1 MAALPVDP
9 PSKNLVNVA
18 TGIDRAINN
27 GATAP
32 TSFIPL
38 YLLTGTPLENAL
50 TQLSGEAATGAQRGA
65 FQLTSQFLDTMLDP
79 FVFGSGGIGRGQALG
94 FAAEREALPRDVTLA
109 YATAVK
115 APLSKAPP
123 PPFQPRWSAWAGGYG
138 GYNHTDGDPA
148 VVGSHDLTAR
158 TFGVAGGF
166 DYHFSPDT
174 VAGFALAGG
183 GTNWS
188 LAQGLGGGRSDAFQA
203 GVYAATRSG
212 PWYLAGAL
220 AFTNHWMST
229 DRFAAFSDHLTADF
243 NAQSFGGR
251 AEGGYRFAT
260 VVGGVT
266 PYAALQA
273 QSFRM
278 PSFNETDVTGGGF
291 ALSFNGH
298 TSTDT
303 RSELGARYDHAA
315 WVSSDAALILRGR
328 LAWAHDWVT
337 DPTLMP
343 VFQALP
349 GSSFIVNGAAPAENS
364 ALVSAGAEL
373 RLANGVTLLAK
384 FDGDFASHSQTYA
397 GTGTL
402 RYSW

>member
-1 MAALPVDP
+1 M
-9 PSKNLVNVA
+9 
-18 TGIDRAINN
+18 
-27 GATAP
+27 
-32 TSFIPL
+32 
-38 YLLTGTPLENAL
+38 ENAL

-79 FVFGSGGIGRGQALG
+79 FVFGSGGSGRQQALG
-94 FAAEREALPRDVTLA
+94 FAAEREALPRDMTLA
-109 YATAVK
+109 YAKAVK
-115 APLSKAPP
+115 APVYKAPP
-123 PPFQPRWSAWAGGYG
+123 LFDPHWSVWAGSYG

-229 DRFAAFSDHLTADF
+229 DRFVAFSDHLTADF

-251 AEGGYRFAT
+251 VEGGYRFAT
-260 VVGGVT
+260 AIGGVT

-278 PSFNETDVTGGGF
+278 PSFNETEVTGAGF

-303 RSELGARYDHAA
+303 RSELGARYDHVA

-337 DPTLMP
+337 DAALTP
-343 VFQALP
+343 VFQVLP

-364 ALVSAGAEL
+364 ALVSAGAEW
-373 RLANGVTLLAK
+373 RLANGITLLAK

-402 RYSW
+402 RYRW

>member
-9 PSKNLVNVA
+9 PSTNQVNVA
-18 TGIDRAINN
+18 TGLDRAVNS

-38 YLLTGTPLENAL
+38 YFLTGVPLENAL
-50 TQLSGEAATGAQRGA
+50 SQLSGEVATGAQRGA

-79 FVFGSGGIGRGQALG
+79 FVYGGSSIGRGTALG
-94 FAAEREALPRDVTLA
+94 FAAEREGLPQDVTLA
-109 YATAVK
+109 YAKAVK
-115 APLSKAPP
+115 APGYKAPP
-123 PPFQPRWSAWAGGYG
+123 LFDPHWSVWAGGYG
-138 GYNHTDGDPA
+138 GYNHTDGDP
-148 VVGSHDLTAR
+148 VGIGSHDVTAR
-158 TFGVAGGF
+158 TFGGAGGF

-188 LAQGLGGGRSDAFQA
+188 LAQGLGSGRSDAFQA

-229 DRFAAFSDHLTADF
+229 DRFAAFGDHLTANF

-251 AEGGYRFAT
+251 VEGGYRFAT
-260 VVGGVT
+260 VVAGVT
-266 PYAALQA
+266 PYAAVQA
-273 QSFRM
+273 QSFHT
-278 PSFNETDVTGGGF
+278 PNYNETDVTGGGF
-291 ALSFNGH
+291 ALSFDSH
-298 TSTDT
+298 TGTDT
-303 RSELGARYDHAA
+303 RSELGARFDHTA
-315 WVSSDAALILRGR
+315 WVSPDAALMLRAR
-328 LAWAHDWVT
+328 LAWAHDWIT
-337 DPTLMP
+337 DPTLVP

-349 GSSFIVNGAAPAENS
+349 GASLIVDGAVPAQNS

-373 RLANGVTLLAK
+373 RLANGITLLAK

-402 RYSW
+402 RYTW

>member
-1 MAALPVDP
+1 
-9 PSKNLVNVA
+9 
-18 TGIDRAINN
+18 
-27 GATAP
+27 
-32 TSFIPL
+32 
-38 YLLTGTPLENAL
+38 LENAL
-50 TQLSGEAATGAQRGA
+50 TQLSGEAATGAQRSA

-79 FVFGSGGIGRGQALG
+79 FVLGSGGIGRGRALG
-94 FAAEREALPRDVTLA
+94 FAPEREAHPQDVTLA
-109 YATAVK
+109 YAKAVK
-115 APLSKAPP
+115 APVYKAPP
-123 PPFQPRWSAWAGGYG
+123 LFDPHWSVWAGGYG
-138 GYNHTDGDPA
+138 GYNHTGGDPA

-158 TFGVAGGF
+158 TFGFAGGL

-188 LAQGLGGGRSDAFQA
+188 LAQGLGGGKSDAFQA
-203 GVYAATRSG
+203 GVYAATRFG
-212 PWYLAGAL
+212 PWYLASAL

-229 DRFAAFSDHLTADF
+229 DRFAAFGDYLTADF

-251 AEGGYRFAT
+251 VEGGYRFAT
-260 VVGGVT
+260 PVGGVT
-266 PYAALQA
+266 PYAAVQV

-278 PSFNETDVTGGGF
+278 PSYNETDVTGGGF
-291 ALSFNGH
+291 ALSYSGH
-298 TSTDT
+298 TATDT
-303 RSELGARYDHAA
+303 RSELGARFDHTA

-328 LAWAHDWVT
+328 LAWAHDWIT
-337 DPTLMP
+337 DATLVP

-349 GSSFIVNGAAPAENS
+349 ASSFVVTGAAPAENS

-373 RLANGVTLLAK
+373 RLANGVTVLGK

-402 RYSW
+402 RYRW